1 MRLLMQLKHLIGYV
15 RLSIVLMEAL
25 TNVIVTRLK
34 MVINAY
40 HILTLASNGQSKK
53 SVSVLDPVTV
63 NNREDLK
70 FLTRVLTRLTS
81 TSNLPI

>member
-1 MRLLMQLKHLIGYV
+1 MQLKHLTGYV
-15 RLSIVLMEAL
+15 RLFIVLMEAL

-40 HILTLASNGQSKK
+40 LILTSASNGQSKK
-53 SVSVLDPVTV
+53 SVSVLDPV

-70 FLTRVLTRLTS
+70 FLS
-81 TSNLPI
+81 

>member
-1 MRLLMQLKHLIGYV
+1 MQLKHLIGFV
-15 RLSIVLMEAL
+15 RLFIVLMEAG
-25 TNVIVTRLK
+25 TNVIVTRLV

-40 HILTLASNGQSKK
+40 RILTSASNGQSKK
-53 SVSVLDPVTV
+53 SVSVLDPV

-70 FLTRVLTRLTS
+70 FLIRVLTRLTS